1 MKKSQ
6 TINPFQYGKVVEEPY
21 FIDREKELRDI
32 KNTVEAGNNLI
43 LYAPRRYG
51 KTSLIKKLLNAIDSP
66 YCAYIDLYRVNDMR
80 SFIRLYS
87 NIICKTQNKPI
98 QDILKKVRN
107 LLKSFT
113 PSVSFDE
120 QGNPTWSFQFKEQ
133 KDEVESLNEVLDL
146 PHNLITQNQRFYVIF
161 DEFQEISSLNGEY
174 FEKQLRS
181 AIQFHTNVSYI
192 FMGSKTHLMLEMFNS
207 KNKALYKSGK
217 LYSLGKIEISI
228 MKEFLIN
235 RFKET
240 SVTISDEVFDNLL
253 LLTNNIPYYNQ
264 FLAAQ
269 LWDVCREFNHS
280 EQDLL
285 NLALQRVLENQ
296 NDYYVTLYENLTLYQ
311 RRVLEATI
319 RDNKNIF
326 SKEYSVTHKLSTT
339 SSTQRAIEALVGYG
353 IIEKEDKSYQFSDP
367 FFSKWLILRNYA

>member
-6 TINPFQYGKVVEEPY
+6 TINPFQYGKVVEESY
-21 FIDREKELRDI
+21 FIDRENELRDI
-32 KNTVEAGNNLI
+32 KNTVKAGNNVI

-51 KTSLIKKLLNAIDSP
+51 KTSLIKKLLNEIDSP
-66 YCAYIDLYRVNDMR
+66 YCAYIDLYRANDIR
-80 SFIRLYS
+80 SFIKLYS
-87 NIICKTQNKPI
+87 NIICKTQNRPI
-98 QDILKKVRN
+98 KDFLKKLRT

-120 QGNPTWSFQFKEQ
+120 LGNPTWSFQFKEQ
-133 KDEVESLNEVLDL
+133 KDEVESISEVLDL
-146 PHNLITQNQRFYVIF
+146 PHNLIPQNEKFYVVF
-161 DEFQEISSLNGEY
+161 DEFQEISFLNSEY

-181 AIQFHTNVSYI
+181 TIQFHTNVSYI

-217 LYSLGKIEISI
+217 LYSLGKIDKSI
-228 MKEFLIN
+228 MKEFLMN
-235 RFKET
+235 RFQET
-240 SVTISDEVFDNLL
+240 SVTISDKILDDLL

-264 FLAAQ
+264 YLAAQ
-269 LWDVCREFNHS
+269 LWDVCRELNHP
-280 EQDLL
+280 QNDVL

-296 NDYYVTLYENLTLYQ
+296 NDYYITLYENLTLYQ
-311 RRVLEATI
+311 RRVLEAII

-326 SKEYSVTHKLSTT
+326 SKEYSITHKLSTP
-339 SSTQRAIEALVGYG
+339 SSTQRAVEALVGYG
-353 IIEKEDKSYQFSDP
+353 IIEKEDKSYHFSDP